1 MGHRFR
7 KIQKTN
13 KLMKLIKQ
21 FFCRHKWQVISRPVV
36 YLKTEYDNFWS
47 CKERCLKCEK
57 ERIYKNYY

>member
-1 MGHRFR
+1 
-7 KIQKTN
+7 
-13 KLMKLIKQ
+13 MKLIKQ

-47 CKERCLKCEK
+47 CRERCSKCEK